1 MRRLAKISII
11 ALGLAM
17 MASFLPSF
25 AEDGYKF
32 VQLEHTRDFAAAG
45 SENRQQGRAMLLMF
59 SGAHC
64 RYCHAIEEDF
74 LKPML
79 RSGEYDALIS
89 MHKIDLYS
97 DDEVVGFDGQPIRI
111 PELARRYEVF
121 VMPTLLFVDDQGR
134 EVGERRIGLTT
145 PGLYGGYLD
154 ASIQAAV
161 SAVRRQGTQ
170 QISLLRE

>member
-1 MRRLAKISII
+1 MRSITTIGFI

-17 MASFLPSF
+17 MGAFWPSF
-25 AEDGYKF
+25 AEDGYKS
-32 VQLEHTRDFAAAG
+32 VQLEHTRDFAVAG
-45 SENRQQGRAMLLMF
+45 SENQQQGRAMLLMF
-59 SGAHC
+59 SGTHC
-64 RYCHAIEEDF
+64 RYCRTIEEDF

-97 DDEVVGFDGQPIRI
+97 NDELLDFDGQRIRI
-111 PELARRYEVF
+111 PDLARRYDVF
-121 VMPTLLFVDDQGR
+121 VMPTLLFVDGQGR

-161 SAVRRQGTQ
+161 TAVRQQGGQ
-170 QISLLRE
+170 QVSLLRE